1 MAEMKAAPCRTAIR
15 KAMVRLHAQA
25 GLASSPHV
33 VICAGAKALAG
44 DVVSDFEG
52 FAGGHA
58 ECGVCFV
65 MANQELQAAD
75 SLPLTASPLLHILPR
90 RVMISS

>member
-1 MAEMKAAPCRTAIR
+1 MAERKGALCRTVIR

-52 FAGGHA
+52 FAGSHA
-58 ECGVCFV
+58 ECEV
-65 MANQELQAAD
+65 
-75 SLPLTASPLLHILPR
+75 
-90 RVMISS
+90 